1 MATNIFVYWLDG
13 LGDRVFDHHTR
24 NGGGA
29 FANKNW
35 PGGGGLWLELT
46 HTLISY
52 CKKAYQLIFI
62 LSMIEIEVF
71 NCLSMGCKPNNS
83 NHLP

>member
-13 LGDRVFDHHTR
+13 LGDRAFDHHTR

-35 PGGGGLWLELT
+35 PGGGGGGLVAGIDP
-46 HTLISY
+46 HIN
-52 CKKAYQLIFI
+52 FI
-62 LSMIEIEVF
+62 LQEG
-71 NCLSMGCKPNNS
+71 LSAYIYFI
-83 NHLP
+83 HD